1 MNEAV
6 LYTLAGLGMSFA
18 GFSGLVV
25 VLPIRRGA
33 QTWSTAEIRMLGLLI
48 GDSFLVLFLA
58 LLPVPLALA
67 NWSLDA
73 IWALG
78 SALLGSWFLL
88 GGLLALR
95 GEFRDRK
102 AQLIDHQSS
111 DHPCPLWH
119 LRSGSRNGH
128 IPVAQRV
135 GSSVCSWAGS
145 VCAGPDGIAGICGC
159 GVSVLHWPGIAARPG
174 RMMPH
179 NNSLDM

>member
-25 VLPIRRGA
+25 TLPIRHSTR
-33 QTWSTAEIRMLGLLI
+33 TWSPAAIRMLGFLI

-58 LLPVPLALA
+58 LLPIPLALA

-73 IWALG
+73 IWALC

-88 GGLLALR
+88 GGFLTLW

-102 AQLIDHQSS
+102 AQQSLTN
-111 DHPCPLWH
+111 PVIAPVRYGIYLAALVMGVFLW
-119 LRSGSRNGH
+119 LSVWNLV
-128 IPVAQRV
+128 VARGQ
-135 GSSVCSWAGS
+135 ALY
-145 VCAGPDGIAGICGC
+145 
-159 GVSVLHWPGIAARPG
+159 VLGLMVLLAFAAIEFLFFIG
-174 RMMPH
+174 LM
-179 NNSLDM
+179 LQQAQKE